1 MIKIYPKSITPFF
14 QNHNVTL
21 LQGDTFKI
29 LPKLKEGTLDMIF
42 ADAPYFLSNN
52 GITCSS
58 GKMVSVNKAVWDTG
72 YTLKQKHTFNK
83 RWIRMCKRILKPDGT
98 IWVSGTLH
106 NIYSLGFALEEAGFK
121 IINNITWEKTNPPPN
136 LACRCFTHSTETILW
151 AKKING
157 KHRFN
162 YDIMKALNGNKQMKD
177 VWEGSLTKRSEKF
190 AGKHPTQ
197 KPEYL
202 LDRIILAS
210 TCEGDTILD
219 PFCGSGTTGVVAN
232 RLKRNFIGIDLVKEY
247 LEISRI
253 RIEKVNNE

>member
-1 MIKIYPKSITPFF
+1 MEKIYPKSITPFF
-14 QNHNVTL
+14 CNQNTVL
-21 LQGDTFKI
+21 LYGDTFNI
-29 LPKLKEGTLDMIF
+29 LPKIKNDTVDMIF
-42 ADAPYFLSNN
+42 ADPPYFLSNN
-52 GITCSS
+52 GITCVS
-58 GKMVSVNKAVWDTG
+58 GKMVSVNKAVWDMG
-72 YTLKQKHTFNK
+72 YSLKQKHTFNT

-121 IINNITWEKTNPPPN
+121 IINNITWKKTNPPPN

-151 AKKING
+151 AKKIGG

-177 VWEGSLTKRSEKF
+177 VWEGALTKKSEKF

-202 LDRIILAS
+202 LDIITQAS
-210 TCEGDTILD
+210 TCEGDIILD

-232 RLKRNFIGIDLVKEY
+232 RLKRRFIGIDSVKEY
-247 LEISRI
+247 LEISRK